1 MANKDILIVDDDVLV
16 CESLKEMLIL
26 EGYSVDAVLDGQA
39 ALAKIKEDH
48 YQLILSDIQ
57 MPGLNGIELLK
68 ELKGRSPD
76 TAIIFITGHGHID
89 GAVEAIKLGAYDYI
103 IKPIDDLR
111 LKLTISH
118 ALEQKKLLA
127 SYDSLKKRL
136 KPWNLDETLVFG
148 DRKMDQ
154 LLGLVHT
161 IADTMATVLI
171 TGESGTGKS
180 MLAHYI
186 HEHSHRREGPF
197 VKISCGS
204 LSETLLESEL
214 FGHVRGS
221 FTGAIRD
228 KKGKFEEAHGG
239 TIFLDD
245 INSASPNLQ
254 IKLLR
259 VLQEK
264 VIERVGGNVPI
275 QTDVRIITA
284 TNTSLQEE
292 VAKQNF
298 REDLYYR
305 INVVSFTI
313 PPLRDRLSDIEPL
326 VEPFHQSIQP
336 DSPQGDQGHLQER
349 PASLSPIPVAGQCPG
364 VGKRHRTGGHLEPR
378 GVHRP
383 RISAGQYQR
392 KPVATSGETFK
403 HLTLEEAMERAEKQI
418 ILETLESF
426 SWNRQLSARTLGVS
440 RTTLFNKMRR
450 LQLVD
455 PRRSSPEDFVE
466 STSSQS
472 HRDAALNCTA
482 ERAVLKAACPNGP

>member
-1 MANKDILIVDDDVLV
+1 
-16 CESLKEMLIL
+16 
-26 EGYSVDAVLDGQA
+26 
-39 ALAKIKEDH
+39 
-48 YQLILSDIQ
+48 
-57 MPGLNGIELLK
+57 
-68 ELKGRSPD
+68 
-76 TAIIFITGHGHID
+76 
-89 GAVEAIKLGAYDYI
+89 
-103 IKPIDDLR
+103 
-111 LKLTISH
+111 
-118 ALEQKKLLA
+118 
-127 SYDSLKKRL
+127 
-136 KPWNLDETLVFG
+136 
-148 DRKMDQ
+148 
-154 LLGLVHT
+154 VHT

-180 MLAHYI
+180 LLAKYI
-186 HEHSHRREGPF
+186 HTNSHRREGPF

-221 FTGAIRD
+221 FTGAFRD
-228 KKGKFEEAHGG
+228 KKGKFEEANGG

-254 IKLLR
+254 IKFLR

-275 QTDVRIITA
+275 PTDVRIITA

-326 VEPFHQSIQP
+326 SEHFISQFNRVHHREIKAISK
-336 DSPQGDQGHLQER
+336 SALQVCLQYQWPGNVRELENVIER
-349 PASLSPIPVAGQCPG
+349 AVILSPGEFIVPESLPANIREGQP
-364 VGKRHRTGGHLEPR
+364 T
-378 GVHRP
+378 
-383 RISAGQYQR
+383 I
-392 KPVATSGETFK
+392 SGETFK

-455 PRRSSPEDFVE
+455 PRRSSSEDFTE
-466 STSSQS
+466 SSSS
-472 HRDAALNCTA
+472 
-482 ERAVLKAACPNGP
+482 

>member
-1 MANKDILIVDDDVLV
+1 MANKDILVVDDDALV

-26 EGYSVDAVLDGQA
+26 EGFSADGVLDGES
-39 ALAKIKEDH
+39 ALAKIQDDH
-48 YQLILSDIQ
+48 YQVILSDIQ
-57 MPGLNGIELLK
+57 MSGLNGIELLK

-76 TAIIFITGHGHID
+76 TTVIFITGHGHIA

-103 IKPIDDLR
+103 TKPIDDMR
-111 LKLTISH
+111 LKITIKH
-118 ALEQKKLLA
+118 ALEQKKLQA
-127 SYDSLKKRL
+127 SYDSLKQRL
-136 KPWNLDETLVFG
+136 RPWSLDENLVFG

-154 LLGLVHT
+154 LLELVHT

-171 TGESGTGKS
+171 TGESGTGKT

-186 HEHSHRREGPF
+186 HKHSHRQEGPF

-228 KKGKFEEAHGG
+228 KKGKFEEANGG

-245 INSASPNLQ
+245 INSASANLQ
-254 IKLLR
+254 IKFLR

-284 TNTSLQEE
+284 TNTSLQDE

-326 VEPFHQSIQP
+326 ANHFIRKFNQVHHREIKGISK
-336 DSPQGDQGHLQER
+336 SALQVCLQYPWPGNIRELENVIER
-349 PASLSPIPVAGQCPG
+349 AVILSPGEFIVPESLPANIRESTP
-364 VGKRHRTGGHLEPR
+364 
-378 GVHRP
+378 
-383 RISAGQYQR
+383 
-392 KPVATSGETFK
+392 ATSIEAVK
-403 HLTLEEAMERAEKQI
+403 HLTLEELMARAEKQV

-426 SWNRQLSARTLGVS
+426 SWNRQLSARTLGIS

-450 LQLVD
+450 FQLVD
-455 PRRSSPEDFVE
+455 PRRSSAASLTE
-466 STSSQS
+466 STS
-472 HRDAALNCTA
+472 A
-482 ERAVLKAACPNGP
+482 

>member
-1 MANKDILIVDDDVLV
+1 MANKDVLVVDDDVLV

-26 EGYSVDAVLDGQA
+26 EGFSADAVPDGQA
-39 ALAKIKEDH
+39 ALAKIKDNH
-48 YQLILSDIQ
+48 YQMILSDIQ
-57 MPGLNGIELLK
+57 MPGLNGFELLK

-76 TAIIFITGHGHID
+76 TTVIFITGHGHIA
-89 GAVEAIKLGAYDYI
+89 GAVEAIKLGAYDYMV
-103 IKPIDDLR
+103 KPIDDLR

-118 ALEQKKLLA
+118 ALEQKKLQA
-127 SYDSLKKRL
+127 SYDSLKKRIR
-136 KPWNLDETLVFG
+136 PWNLDDTLVFG

-180 MLAHYI
+180 LLAKYI
-186 HEHSHRREGPF
+186 HTNSHRREGPF

-221 FTGAIRD
+221 FTGAFRD
-228 KKGKFEEAHGG
+228 KKGKFEEANGG

-254 IKLLR
+254 IKFLR

-275 QTDVRIITA
+275 PTDVRIITA
-284 TNTSLQEE
+284 TNTSLQDE

-326 VEPFHQSIQP
+326 AEHFISQFNRVHHREIKAISK
-336 DSPQGDQGHLQER
+336 SALQVCLQYQWPGNVRELENVIER
-349 PASLSPIPVAGQCPG
+349 AVILSPGEFIVPESLPANIREGQP
-364 VGKRHRTGGHLEPR
+364 T
-378 GVHRP
+378 
-383 RISAGQYQR
+383 I
-392 KPVATSGETFK
+392 SGETFK

-455 PRRSSPEDFVE
+455 PRRSSPDDFTE
-466 STSSQS
+466 SPSS
-472 HRDAALNCTA
+472 
-482 ERAVLKAACPNGP
+482 

>member
-1 MANKDILIVDDDVLV
+1 MANKDILVVDDDALV

-26 EGYSVDAVLDGQA
+26 EGFSADGVLDGQS
-39 ALAKIKEDH
+39 ALAKIQEDH
-48 YQLILSDIQ
+48 YQVILSDIQ
-57 MPGLNGIELLK
+57 MSGLNGIELLK

-76 TAIIFITGHGHID
+76 TTVIFITGHGHIA

-103 IKPIDDLR
+103 TKPIDDMR
-111 LKLTISH
+111 LKITISH
-118 ALEQKKLLA
+118 ALEQKKLQA
-127 SYDSLKKRL
+127 SYDTLKQRL
-136 KPWNLDETLVFG
+136 RPWSLDENLVFG
-148 DRKMDQ
+148 DRKMEQ
-154 LLGLVHT
+154 LLELVHT

-171 TGESGTGKS
+171 TGESGTGKT

-186 HEHSHRREGPF
+186 HKHSHRQEEPF

-228 KKGKFEEAHGG
+228 KKGKFEEANGG

-284 TNTSLQEE
+284 TNTSLQDE
-292 VAKQNF
+292 VAKQRF

-326 VEPFHQSIQP
+326 ANHFIHKFNQIHHREIKGISK
-336 DSPQGDQGHLQER
+336 SALQVCLQYPWPGNIRELENVIER
-349 PASLSPIPVAGQCPG
+349 AVILSPGEFIVPESLPANIRESNP
-364 VGKRHRTGGHLEPR
+364 
-378 GVHRP
+378 
-383 RISAGQYQR
+383 
-392 KPVATSGETFK
+392 ATSIEPIM
-403 HLTLEEAMERAEKQI
+403 HLKLEELMARAEKQV

-426 SWNRQLSARTLGVS
+426 SWNRQLSARTLGIS

-450 LQLVD
+450 FQLVD
-455 PRRSSPEDFVE
+455 PRRSSSASLTE
-466 STSSQS
+466 SSS
-472 HRDAALNCTA
+472 A
-482 ERAVLKAACPNGP
+482 